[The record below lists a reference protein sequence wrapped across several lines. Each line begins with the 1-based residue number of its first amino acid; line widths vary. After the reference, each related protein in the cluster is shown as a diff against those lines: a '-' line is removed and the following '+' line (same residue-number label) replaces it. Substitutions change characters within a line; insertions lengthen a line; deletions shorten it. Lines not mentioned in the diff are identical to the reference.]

1 MPTEILKDEIY
12 HKYDTVVS
20 MTLAKIHQF
29 SKDTGVIRLFWF
41 DRKNKEH
48 LFFLRVALMA
58 RDIFNFPIVLQGI
71 SWFNLFYINR
81 KLKKGFEKVTNKY
94 PGETWGIAIPQMLDI
109 IKREGRNNNI
119 EDINF
124 EDIYNAYYEGSLN

>member
-1 MPTEILKDEIY
+1 MPTETLKDELY

-20 MTLAKIHQF
+20 MTLTKIYQF
-29 SKDTGVIRLFWF
+29 SKDTGVIRLFYF

-48 LFFLRVALMA
+48 LFFLRIALMA
-58 RDIFNFPIVLQGI
+58 RDIFNFPLVLQGT
-71 SWFNLFYINR
+71 SWLNLFCING
-81 KLKKGFEKVTNKY
+81 KLKKGFEKVVNKY
-94 PGETWGIAIPQMLDI
+94 PGENWGIAIPQMLDI